1 MISKWNILFL
11 SLLLGSCASDKS
23 NNSITEASISTTE
36 SVLGSTTISDGNEAT
51 SSVTIKS
58 DLDVKKLESLES
70 QSNQSDH
77 TENNSIKRK
86 ASTIAEQQEAAR
98 KIQQELEARS
108 PKPDEDKN
116 LENAVF
122 EKIVKRA
129 EVKKPEAQKVEV
141 KKAEPKK
148 AEVIKQQPST
158 SSPKKSKKGY
168 PAIEFEKMTMVF
180 DTIQQGDLVDY
191 DFIFT
196 NTGSAPLEIKSARA
210 SCGCTQPSFPFIPI
224 EPNEQGRISVRY
236 NSVGKE
242 GAQNPDITVTTN
254 INSKEIILVM
264 EGFVV
269 VPEKEEGSK

>member
-1 MISKWNILFL
+1 MISRWNILFL
-11 SLLLGSCASDKS
+11 SLLLSSCANDKS
-23 NNSITEASISTTE
+23 ASKVAEANVDAMEKVVENTQVVDAIESTASSAKEAVLKSTEVKSFETK
-36 SVLGSTTISDGNEAT
+36 
-51 SSVTIKS
+51 SSQA
-58 DLDVKKLESLES
+58 DYLED
-70 QSNQSDH
+70 NQV
-77 TENNSIKRK
+77 KRK

-122 EKIVKRA
+122 EKIVTRA
-129 EVKKPEAQKVEV
+129 EVKKPEPKKVET
-141 KKAEPKK
+141 KK
-148 AEVIKQQPST
+148 AEVKTQKPST
-158 SSPKKSKKGY
+158 PSTKKSKKKGY

-196 NTGSAPLEIKSARA
+196 NTGNAPLEIKSARA

-269 VPEKEEGSK
+269 VPEKKEGSK

>member
-11 SLLLGSCASDKS
+11 SLILGSCA
-23 NNSITEASISTTE
+23 NNTDGNAVAEASVNAAEAIEEVIDPSDSFEASASSNLETATE
-36 SVLGSTTISDGNEAT
+36 KVAS
-51 SSVTIKS
+51 K
-58 DLDVKKLESLES
+58 SLES
-70 QSNQSDH
+70 DSHQ
-77 TENNSIKRK
+77 TEYSEDNSVKRK
-86 ASTIAEQQEAAR
+86 PSTIAEQQEAAR

-108 PKPDEDKN
+108 PRPNEDKN

-122 EKIVKRA
+122 EKIVKKS
-129 EVKKPEAQKVEV
+129 EVKKSDPQKVETKKKEVV
-141 KKAEPKK
+141 KAD
-148 AEVIKQQPST
+148 T
-158 SSPKKSKKGY
+158 KKSKPTAPKRRKGY

-180 DTIQQGDLVDY
+180 DTIQQGDLVDH

-196 NTGSAPLEIKSARA
+196 NTGNAPLEIKSARA

-242 GAQNPDITVTTN
+242 GNQAPDITVTTN
-254 INSKEIILVM
+254 INSKELILVM